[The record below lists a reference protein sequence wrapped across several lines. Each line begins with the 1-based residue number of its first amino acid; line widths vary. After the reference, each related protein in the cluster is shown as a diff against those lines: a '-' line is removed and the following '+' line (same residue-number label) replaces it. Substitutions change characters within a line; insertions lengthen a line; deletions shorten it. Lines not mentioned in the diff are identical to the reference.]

1 MESLQDHNLGE
12 RRPRRDKR
20 RARNRQALLQA
31 AFDLMMEGGS
41 GALSP
46 ARIARRAGLHKPA
59 FYAHFADLDACQR
72 ALAEV
77 MLQRFYEP
85 RMKARRAALQRDP
98 ADADAHYAWHLETLR
113 GAQYQERAF
122 YRVLPQIR
130 AESGAIG
137 ACARTIVDQV
147 RRDWTETL
155 WDLAIRYGV
164 GAAHLR
170 EVEALAIT
178 LVEMALTSLVR
189 VAQGEITDVEAEA
202 CRLQRYDDAIITAE
216 LRRMLGQEPFPRV
229 PPPG

>member
-1 MESLQDHNLGE
+1 MESLQESFGE

-20 RARNRQALLQA
+20 RERNRRLLLQA
-31 AFDLMMEGGS
+31 TFDLMVEGGS
-41 GALSP
+41 GALTP
-46 ARIARRAGLHKPA
+46 TRITRRAGMHKPA

-85 RMKARRAALQRDP
+85 RMKARREAMARDP
-98 ADADAHYAWHLETLR
+98 TDAAGHYAWHLETLR
-113 GAQYQERAF
+113 GAQGEERAF

-130 AESGAIG
+130 AETGAIG

-147 RRDWTETL
+147 RRDWIETL

-170 EVEALAIT
+170 EVEALAVA

-202 CRLQRYDDAIITAE
+202 ARLQRYDNAIITAE
-216 LRRMLGQEPFPRV
+216 LRRMLGQEPIAPV
-229 PPPG
+229 PMPA